1 MPITSAF
8 INGKE
13 LSLIH
18 KKYITKQETPDELL
32 DKPLDTSINLDVI
45 NNSSNCELDNQ
56 TIVSNITENNT
67 ILSSDLIQKQD
78 ELNIKTELE
87 LNKLTMDGLKE
98 KCKENG
104 IVGVSKFKKP
114 ELVKILLDEFIKLF
128 SFIKDKKAADLKTI
142 CKNINVKGFTGIKKD
157 DIILLILTY
166 CSSNLNFKINKT
178 VIPEIIKDIE
188 ASKQTTNEPKISL
201 KKELEKQKIEIEIE
215 IELKMKEE
223 LEKQKILIELEKQ
236 KIEKQKI
243 EIELKIKEELEKQKI
258 LIELK
263 MKEEELEKQKILKE
277 LKMKEELEKQ
287 KEDIKKRKQSIPK
300 NVRIIIWNH
309 YIGEDIIKHRCLCCK
324 KVVICNTNFDV
335 GHVISEKNGGTH
347 EINNLRPICFACNHS
362 MGTENMIEFVVK
374 YGLYIG

>member
-13 LSLIH
+13 FSLIH
-18 KKYITKQETPDELL
+18 KKYITKQETSDDLL
-32 DKPLDTSINLDVI
+32 DKPLDTSIKLDVI

-67 ILSSDLIQKQD
+67 ISSSDLIQKQD
-78 ELNIKTELE
+78 EFNIKTELE
-87 LNKLTMDGLKE
+87 LNKLTIDGLKE

-142 CKNINVKGFTGIKKD
+142 CKNINVKGFTGIKKEE
-157 DIILLILTY
+157 IILLILTY
-166 CSSNLNFKINKT
+166 CSSNLNFKINET
-178 VIPEIIKDIE
+178 VIPEIIKDIDP
-188 ASKQTTNEPKISL
+188 SKQTTNEPKISL
-201 KKELEKQKIEIEIE
+201 IKELEKQKIEIE
-215 IELKMKEE
+215 LKM
-223 LEKQKILIELEKQ
+223 
-236 KIEKQKI
+236 
-243 EIELKIKEELEKQKI
+243 KEELEKQKI

-263 MKEEELEKQKILKE
+263 MKEEELEKQKILIE

-287 KEDIKKRKQSIPK
+287 KGIEDEKMKAKEREREDIKKKKQSIPK

-347 EINNLRPICFACNHS
+347 EINNLRPICSPCNS
-362 MGTENMIEFVVK
+362 SCGIMNINDFKKMIIVNN
-374 YGLYIG
+374 